1 MGPSA
6 RWGLRGREQRCG
18 QPPRDPLRY
27 LADLS
32 RVASLGGISAQE
44 RRIAIIG
51 LGYVGLPLAVEF
63 GKKHDTV
70 GFDIN
75 RKRIEDLKQGIDRTL
90 ETSSE
95 DIRAAKKLVVSTDIE
110 DIRPCTVYIV
120 TVPTPIDRYNRPD
133 LTPVQKATETVGKVL
148 KKNDI
153 VVYESTVYPG
163 CTEEFCVPILEGLSG
178 LAFNK
183 DFFCGYSPERIN
195 PGDKQHTVTKIK
207 KVTSGSTPEVAE
219 KVDALYRS
227 IITAGTHRASSIKV
241 AEAAKV
247 IENSQRDI
255 NIAFVNELALI
266 FERLGIDTL
275 EVLEAAGSK
284 WNFLPFRPGLVGGH
298 CIGVDP
304 YYLTHK
310 AEEIGYHPEVI
321 LAGRRIND
329 NMGKF
334 VAGKIVK
341 LMIHKEHKV
350 RGARVLVLG
359 VTFKENCPDIR
370 NSRVV
375 DIVSELRDFG
385 CKVDVYDPWAVSDE
399 VREEYGFPLAG
410 EDALKPG
417 SYDAVV
423 LAVAPDKFR
432 ALDVASLKKPQGVI
446 FDVKAFLDPKI
457 IDGRL

>member
-1 MGPSA
+1 MNGTKKSGA
-6 RWGLRGREQRCG
+6 K
-18 QPPRDPLRY
+18 
-27 LADLS
+27 
-32 RVASLGGISAQE
+32 
-44 RRIAIIG
+44 IAIIG

-63 GKKHDTV
+63 GKRHDTV

-75 RKRIEDLKQGIDRTL
+75 KRRIEDLRKGIDRTL
-90 ETSSE
+90 ETNSG
-95 DIRAAKKLVVSTDIE
+95 DIRAAKRLLVTTDIE
-110 DIRPCTVYIV
+110 DIRSCSVYIV
-120 TVPTPIDRYNRPD
+120 TVPTPIDEHNRPD
-133 LTPVQKATETVGKVL
+133 LTPVERATETVGKVL

-163 CTEEFCVPILEGLSG
+163 CTEEFCVPILERLSE
-178 LAFNK
+178 LVFNK

-207 KVTSGSTPEVAE
+207 KVTSGSTPEVAK
-219 KVDALYRS
+219 KVDELYRS
-227 IITAGTHRASSIKV
+227 IITAGTHPASSIKV

-310 AEEIGYHPEVI
+310 AQEVGYHPEVI

-329 NMGKF
+329 NMGIF
-334 VAGKIVK
+334 IAGKVVK
-341 LMIHKEHKV
+341 LMIHKGHKV

-375 DIVSELRDFG
+375 DIVGELKDFG
-385 CKVDVYDPWAVSDE
+385 CKVDVCDPWAESGE
-399 VREEYGFPLAG
+399 VAEEYGFPLV
-410 EDALKPG
+410 DRNALKPG
-417 SYDAVV
+417 AYDAVI
-423 LAVAPDKFR
+423 LAVAHEKFR
-432 ALDVASLKKPQGVI
+432 DVDVTSLATANGVVY
-446 FDVKAFLDPKI
+446 DVKSYLDPKVV
-457 IDGRL
+457 DGRL